1 MERVKALVEKLNQQL
16 QEGASQEHLFTTVQ
30 FLYAELA
37 AQNQQKTHQA
47 VAVVMP
53 AAHIVHTN
61 IVEVREEKK
70 ESQEQTPV
78 TLKQIWMSDPLAT
91 IPTLVHQPPLPVT
104 ELNEALS
111 NPVESLNEKLR
122 IEQLELA
129 SKLQDG
135 PIKDLK
141 KAIGINERF
150 QFIQEL
156 FKGDEAMYDRSIKT
170 INSFE
175 NMAEAEFWMQRELK
189 LKMGWSDEHPLV
201 RQFDQL
207 VRRRFSSK

>member
-16 QEGASQEHLFTTVQ
+16 QEGATQEHLFTTVQ

-37 AQNQQKTHQA
+37 TQNKQKTDHA

-53 AAHIVHTN
+53 AAHIINTN
-61 IVEVREEKK
+61 YVEEKEEKK
-70 ESQEQTPV
+70 VSQEVPPV
-78 TLKQIWMSDPLAT
+78 TLEQIWMSDPLAT
-91 IPTLVHQPPLPVT
+91 IPTLVHQPPLPT
-104 ELNEALS
+104 AELNEVLS

-150 QFIQEL
+150 QFVQEL

-170 INSFE
+170 INGFE

-189 LKMGWSDEHPLV
+189 LKLGWSDAHPLV

>member
-16 QEGASQEHLFTTVQ
+16 QEGASQAQLFTTVQ

-37 AQNQQKTHQA
+37 AQNQQKSDHA

-53 AAHIVHTN
+53 AAHFVPTN
-61 IVEVREEKK
+61 TIEIEEEKK
-70 ESQEQTPV
+70 SFQEPV
-78 TLKQIWMSDPLAT
+78 PVSLEQIWMSDPLAT
-91 IPTLVHQPPLPVT
+91 IPTLAHQPPLPST

-111 NPVESLNEKLR
+111 NPIESLNEKLR

-129 SKLQDG
+129 SKLQEG

-141 KAIGINERF
+141 KAIGINDRF

-170 INSFE
+170 INGFE

-189 LKMGWSDEHPLV
+189 LKLGWSDEHPLV

>member
-1 MERVKALVEKLNQQL
+1 MERVKSLVKKLNLQL
-16 QEGASQEHLFTTVQ
+16 QEGASQEQLFTTVK

-78 TLKQIWMSDPLAT
+78 TLEQIWMSDPLAT

>member
-16 QEGASQEHLFTTVQ
+16 QEGASQEHLITTVQ

-37 AQNQQKTHQA
+37 AQNQQKTNQA

-78 TLKQIWMSDPLAT
+78 TLEQIWMSDPLAT

-189 LKMGWSDEHPLV
+189 LKLGWSDEHPLV

>member
-37 AQNQQKTHQA
+37 AQNHQKTDQA

-53 AAHIVHTN
+53 VPHIVHTN
-61 IVEVREEKK
+61 IVEFKEENK
-70 ESQEQTPV
+70 QTPQAAPV
-78 TLKQIWMSDPLAT
+78 TLDQIWMSDPLAT
-91 IPTLVHQPPLPVT
+91 IPTLVHQPPLPTT

-141 KAIGINERF
+141 KAIGINDRF

-170 INSFE
+170 INGFE

-189 LKMGWSDEHPLV
+189 LKLGWSDEHPLV
-201 RQFDQL
+201 REFDQL